1 MQRVRLHP
9 HGSRVT
15 VHPAADQAGPV
26 GRVEGVT
33 GGAASSHRRVARA
46 TVIVAIATGLVSL
59 LGFLKDVVLVRHLG
73 VGPRLDALVT
83 AFLLPNLGASVVAG
97 SLALALIPVY
107 VATRRQFDAEA
118 GRMLALK
125 TIRSALL
132 VLVLITALLGVTAPL
147 VVRGL
152 GVAFDPATR
161 QLTKELY
168 LLFLPAIILSGFSGV
183 FTALLNADERFLM
196 AAIAPA
202 LAPIGAIVGL
212 AFISSAPGAPV
223 WPVAAGTTI
232 GFLAQAVLLLGALRW
247 PPRLLVVRPVG
258 LDGPLQQVMAE
269 YWPVL
274 VGTLLMTGMNLVDQV
289 MVSALPSGSV
299 ASMNYGGRIVNAVSG
314 IGGVAIGATV
324 LPHFA
329 RRTAAREWDRLWR
342 DFVQYSG
349 VAILLGGIAAALLAL
364 LSAPLVQL
372 FFGGPRVNADGLA
385 LISRVQAILAFQLP
399 FFLASLLAARVLSAL
414 GRSRWIM
421 LVSGANV
428 VLNAVGNLILIPRMG
443 VPGAALST
451 TLTYVVAFALMT
463 FGVRRAVLSQVSPAA

>member
-1 MQRVRLHP
+1 M
-9 HGSRVT
+9 T
-15 VHPAADQAGPV
+15 VHPAADAPGPV
-26 GRVEGVT
+26 GRVEGVAV
-33 GGAASSHRRVARA
+33 GAASPHRRVARA

-97 SLALALIPVY
+97 SLVLALIPVY

-118 GRMLALK
+118 GRLLALK
-125 TIRSALL
+125 TIRSALAVL
-132 VLVLITALLGVTAPL
+132 VLVTILLGVTAPL
-147 VVRGL
+147 VVRVL

-161 QLTKELY
+161 RLTSDLY

-183 FTALLNADERFLM
+183 FTALLNADERFLL
-196 AAIAPA
+196 ASIAPA
-202 LAPIGAIVGL
+202 LAPLGAVVGL

-223 WPVAAGTTI
+223 WPVAAGTSI
-232 GFLAQAVLLLGALRW
+232 GFLAQAALLLAALRW
-247 PPRLLVVRPVG
+247 PPRLLVVQPVG
-258 LDGPLQQVMAE
+258 LDEPLQRVMSE

-274 VGTLLMTGMNLVDQV
+274 VGTLLMTGMNLVDQI

-342 DFVQYSG
+342 DFMWYAG
-349 VAILLGGIAAALLAL
+349 VAIVVGGVAAALLAL
-364 LSAPLVQL
+364 LSEPLVRA
-372 FFGGPRVNADGLA
+372 FFGGPRVDAGSLA
-385 LISRVQAILAFQLP
+385 MIARVQKILAFQLP

-451 TLTYVVAFALMT
+451 TLTYVVALALMT
-463 FGVRRAVLSQVSPAA
+463 FAVRHAVRSQGPPPA